1 MEDMLAPQGA
11 EDEFKAG
18 IASNT
23 PGAAATTGGR
33 PPKPTGIGYGYGWV
47 WSDMTQKWIPRSP
60 PPPTGDAP
68 SAGTTQA
75 VGTPEQVKALGN
87 TFVGLTPE
95 ANPGIKSVTDQAQ
108 GVGAAASPIIDTATG
123 MLLEPGVTPTV
134 ADPRDVKAP
143 KAPVPVVANTSA
155 SGASFDGAVGA
166 MAGFAAPK
174 QEQLSYLEQLKLQ
187 ASGKGPSV
195 AGDMIRASGAENAAT
210 TEKAVADANA
220 QYGEHSR
227 EAIDAYGSAAD
238 QAALDYANAFGDQQ
252 AAFEAAAMNASQ
264 ATRQAAEDAIR
275 MSASLTSSARG
286 GNIGAALLNAQDN
299 AAMTSQQANQ
309 QIANQRAQ
317 YQREAAAQAAGAGRQ
332 TAYGQAVSN
341 STTGKMQS
349 TADATTATNTQQ
361 AVIASNLIKAKA
373 DIEAGRVLSEEQIA
387 ALSQLGV
394 GIKDLQTMTNDEV
407 MAWIAAGGLG
417 GTIDATIT
425 NVAVGNA
432 DRNVQTN
439 EQTIGVDKFNVEQ
452 ETGVNTG
459 NADRAVNIY
468 GIDTQAATSVLNT
481 QAGREAMA
489 LAAEGDMAALA
500 AQLHMTEAELGT
512 AIYSAAKGFGL
523 EYDKMDRQERAA
535 VVSGIMSG
543 GATIGAA
550 AIMNSGKN

>member
-1 MEDMLAPQGA
+1 MEDMLAPQEA

-18 IASNT
+18 VAAGT

-75 VGTPEQVKALGN
+75 VGTPEHVKALGS
-87 TFVGLTPE
+87 TFVGLAPD

-108 GVGAAASPIIDTATG
+108 GIGAAATTGVNAAAGVLMDPMTA
-123 MLLEPGVTPTV
+123 PVV
-134 ADPRDVKAP
+134 SDPRNVQVAKAP
-143 KAPVPVVANTSA
+143 APVTANTSA
-155 SGASFDGAVGA
+155 SGAQYDRAVGSA
-166 MAGFAAPK
+166 EGFEDVQAA
-174 QEQLSYLEQLKLQ
+174 QGTYLDQLRTQ
-187 ASGKGPSV
+187 AAGKGPSV
-195 AGDMIRASGAENAAT
+195 AGAMVAASGADNAYN
-210 TEKAVADANA
+210 TEKAVADATA

-252 AAFEAAAMNASQ
+252 AAFEQAAMNASQ

-332 TAYGQAVSN
+332 TAYGQA
-341 STTGKMQS
+341 TQAAATGRMQAG
-349 TADATTATNTQQ
+349 ADAITAQNQQQ
-361 AVIASNLIKAKA
+361 ATIASNLMKAKA
-373 DIEAGRVLSEEQIA
+373 DIEAGRVLSEEQMNAIA
-387 ALSQLGV
+387 QLGI
-394 GIKDLQTMTNDEV
+394 GIKDLQGMTNDEV
-407 MAWIAAGGLG
+407 MAQVNIGNLGAG
-417 GTIDATIT
+417 IDATIT
-425 NVAVGNA
+425 GTAAANA
-432 DRNVQTN
+432 DRALAAQA
-439 EQTIGVDKFNVEQ
+439 QSIGAQQFDISQ
-452 ETGVNTG
+452 ETGVMQS

-550 AIMNSGKN
+550 AIMNNGKN